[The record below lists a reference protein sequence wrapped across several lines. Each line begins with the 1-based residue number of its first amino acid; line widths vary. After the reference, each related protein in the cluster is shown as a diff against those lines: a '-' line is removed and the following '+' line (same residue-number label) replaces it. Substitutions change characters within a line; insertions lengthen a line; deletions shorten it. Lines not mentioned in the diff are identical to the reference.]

1 MTASK
6 NEQAAFLAAI
16 RDDPDDDGPRL
27 IFADWLEE
35 QGDPRGEF
43 IRVQCALARLERHDP
58 RRAELTCREQELLGE
73 YGDAWLGMLPAYEG
87 ISWDFRRGVAA
98 AVEAEADAFLAH

>member
-1 MTASK
+1 MSAPE
-6 NEQAAFLAAI
+6 NQQAAFLAAI

-43 IRVQCALARLERHDP
+43 IRVQCALARLGPEDERWASLK
-58 RRAELTCREQELLGE
+58 RREWELLEAHWETWVQPLRKLGNPDIE
-73 YGDAWLGMLPAYEG
+73 YYRDSVEF
-87 ISWDFRRGVAA
+87 DRGLIV
-98 AVEAEADAFLAH
+98 